1 MGPLHQY
8 VRVDAI
14 KERTYTMKKVLLT
27 LLTVVVVLG
36 LFAAVGF
43 AGYRFGY
50 MRGAQI
56 AANGGTPNQQLR
68 PFDNFDRPEIPRPR
82 FGDDFG
88 RGFQRGFR
96 FGGGPMMGMG
106 FGIFSLFGLL
116 MRLAVFALI
125 LWFIYWLFT
134 RSGWRLTRTV
144 QTVQTTETPSK
155 PAETTAT
162 ETEIKEE

>member
-1 MGPLHQY
+1 
-8 VRVDAI
+8 
-14 KERTYTMKKVLLT
+14 MKRVLLT

-36 LFAAVGF
+36 LFAAAGF

-56 AANGGTPNQQLR
+56 SANGGAPNQQLR
-68 PFDNFDRPEIPRPR
+68 PFDHFDRGGMPMPR
-82 FGDDFG
+82 FGDNFG
-88 RGFQRGFR
+88 RGFHRGFG
-96 FGGGPMMGMG
+96 FGGGPMLGMG

-116 MRLAVFALI
+116 MRLAIFALI

-144 QTVQTTETPSK
+144 QTVQSTGAQSK
-155 PAETTAT
+155 PAETTVT
-162 ETEIKEE
+162 ETEVKEE